1 MTIARAAIGTELLPG
16 DNFSPI
22 GRMLR
27 GNDAPYHTVSHPQAG
42 VSAPALTKRKR
53 RQCELETD
61 LRSVSLRVSHGDR
74 YRFRDSFQ
82 YRTCLLVGDFPGMR
96 IPNRAKAADRHFL
109 HGLLVGIVNS
119 VWVTGAH
126 ILFFSQYIANHPKE
140 AAMMTTMP
148 LPNHPR
154 LMMACVGPIVGV
166 ISGLIIGLFALVAGK
181 IVKPTVNIP
190 A

>member
-1 MTIARAAIGTELLPG
+1 MDWKLIFGLSLFGLAMGIGTVFVIPSNVEPIFWLLIFLICAFLIAR
-16 DNFSPI
+16 
-22 GRMLR
+22 
-27 GNDAPYHTVSHPQAG
+27 
-42 VSAPALTKRKR
+42 KR
-53 RQCELETD
+53 
-61 LRSVSLRVSHGDR
+61 
-74 YRFRDSFQ
+74 
-82 YRTCLLVGDFPGMR
+82 P
-96 IPNRAKAADRHFL
+96 DRHFL

-154 LMMACVGPIVGV
+154 LMMACAGPIVGV
-166 ISGLIIGLFALVAGK
+166 ISGLIIGLFAFVAGK
-181 IVKPTVNIP
+181 IVKPAVNIP